1 MEISDHDE
9 VRAVLAD
16 PAFIVPPV
24 PPVDSPVGI
33 AWLRAHVSRFSSGAE
48 HDRRRALA
56 VAALARLDPAELRRA
71 ARDRTAAAP
80 REGGSVAS
88 VPVET
93 LAAAVGLPSGLA
105 ADVEIA
111 AAAYQPHVEADIGAA
126 DDAVARL
133 VETCGGVP
141 DEATAVR
148 ISLLVQACA
157 ATAALIGSAQLRDD
171 LSASVD
177 DLLADTLRSDP
188 PVPTT
193 RRVATGAARI
203 GAAAIAPGTIVTL
216 DLTADHDADLQ
227 FGSGLRP
234 CPGRA
239 QALALAA
246 GVLEARD
253 GQPVVLRLD

>member
-16 PAFIVPPV
+16 PAFVVPPV
-24 PPVDSPVGI
+24 PLIGSPVGI

-56 VAALARLDPAELRRA
+56 VGAIAQLDPGELRRA
-71 ARDRTAAAP
+71 ARVGAAAALQDDGP
-80 REGGSVAS
+80 VGS

-93 LAAAVGLPSGLA
+93 LAAALGLPPGLA
-105 ADVEIA
+105 SDVATA
-111 AAAYQPHVEADIGAA
+111 AAAYQPHLVADIGAA

-133 VETCGGVP
+133 VEACGGVP
-141 DEATAVR
+141 DEATAMR

-177 DLLADTLRSDP
+177 ELLADTLRNDP

-193 RRVATGAARI
+193 RRVASSAARI

-216 DLTADHDADLQ
+216 DLTSDHDADLQ

-246 GVLEARD
+246 GVLEAVRD
-253 GQPVVLRLD
+253 KPEG

>member
-9 VRAVLAD
+9 VCAVLAD
-16 PAFIVPPV
+16 PAFVVPPV
-24 PPVDSPVGI
+24 PLVDSPVGI

-56 VAALARLDPAELRRA
+56 VATLLRLDPAELRRA
-71 ARDRTAAAP
+71 ARERAATAL
-80 REGGSVAS
+80 RDGGSVAS

-93 LAAAVGLPSGLA
+93 LAAAVGLPPCLA
-105 ADVEIA
+105 ADVATA
-111 AAAYQPHVEADIGAA
+111 AGAYQPHVAADIDTA

-133 VETCGGVP
+133 VDACGGVP

-157 ATAALIGSAQLRDD
+157 ATAALVASAQRRDD
-171 LSASVD
+171 RSSSID
-177 DLLADTLRSDP
+177 ELLADTLRSDP

-193 RRVATGAARI
+193 RRVAAGAARI
-203 GAAAIAPGTIVTL
+203 GAGAIEPGTIVTL

-239 QALALAA
+239 QALALVA
-246 GVLEARD
+246 GTLEALRD
-253 GQPVVLRLD
+253 GPGR

>member
-16 PAFIVPPV
+16 PTFIVPPV
-24 PPVDSPVGI
+24 PPVDAPVGI
-33 AWLRAHVSRFSSGAE
+33 AWLRAHVSRFSSGAD

-56 VAALARLDPAELRRA
+56 VTAIAQLDPAELRRA
-71 ARDRTAAAP
+71 ARERAAAAL
-80 REGGSVAS
+80 RDDGSVGSVLVEALAS
-88 VPVET
+88 A
-93 LAAAVGLPSGLA
+93 LGLPPGLA
-105 ADVEIA
+105 ADVATA
-111 AAAYQPHVEADIGAA
+111 AAAYQPHVEADMGAA

-133 VETCGGVP
+133 VDACGGVA
-141 DEATAVR
+141 DEATAAR
-148 ISLLVQACA
+148 IGLLVQACA
-157 ATAALIGSAQLRDD
+157 ATAALVKGAHRRDD
-171 LSASVD
+171 LSSSID
-177 DLLADTLRSDP
+177 ELLADTLRSDP

-193 RRVATGAARI
+193 RRVATGAEGI

-216 DLTADHDADLQ
+216 DLSADHDADLQ

-246 GVLEARD
+246 GVLEALRD
-253 GQPVVLRLD
+253 GPGR